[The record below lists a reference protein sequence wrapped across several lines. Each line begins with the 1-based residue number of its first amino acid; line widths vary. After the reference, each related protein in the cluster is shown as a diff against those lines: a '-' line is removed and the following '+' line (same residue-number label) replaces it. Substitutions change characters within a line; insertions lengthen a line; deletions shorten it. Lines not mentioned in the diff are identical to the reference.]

1 MLLPK
6 INSKFILPLFI
17 VFSNFWIYKIFTQNV
32 PAGATLAITSLVIVI
47 KTGSKLIILGL
58 FILLFLQTQTTSTKN
73 LVLLD
78 NDEQRVQSER
88 IRSYPL
94 IYIDLGIKVIWLK
107 PEIWIEQN
115 SFIIALSRLEEN
127 LYSNLDINKYFF
139 GGFPRNK
146 PEDFEKFPFA
156 YLPVFILGIFILVK
170 KKLFKELVYFLVMP
184 LLFLAYLGS
193 DNKLGP
199 FILFPFFTLTFFKGI
214 TFLETLLKNKRIF
227 YAIMVVSVML
237 TFILQMNYSAAN

>member
-1 MLLPK
+1 M
-6 INSKFILPLFI
+6 
-17 VFSNFWIYKIFTQNV
+17 
-32 PAGATLAITSLVIVI
+32 GAILAITSLVILI
-47 KTGSKLIILGL
+47 KPGSKLIILGL
-58 FILLFLQTQTTSTKN
+58 FILLFLQIQETSISSLT
-73 LVLLD
+73 LLD

-88 IRSYPL
+88 SKSYPL
-94 IYIDLGIKVIWLK
+94 TYIDLGIKVVWLK

-156 YLPVFILGIFILVK
+156 YLPVFISGIFILVK
-170 KKLFKELVYFLVMP
+170 KKLFKELVNYLVIP
-184 LLFLAYLGS
+184 LLLLGYLGS

-199 FILFPFFTLTFFKGI
+199 FILFPFFTLTFLKGI
-214 TFLETLLKNKRIF
+214 TFLETLLKNKRLF

-237 TFILQMNYSAAN
+237 TLILQINYSAAN